1 MSAISFLEEKK
12 VKSKVHKVNMPKEI
26 EKKCHVAIHTAT
38 VAATT
43 AGTFPI
49 PMSDAV
55 PISIAQVAMV
65 VSLGKAYGISLSE
78 SVAKSIINVTIAQQA
93 GRAIFTNVLKAIP
106 GAGTVIG
113 GIVGG
118 LTAAVLTE
126 TLGWIVAD
134 DFYRMSEGKEP
145 ENIAENAS
153 ELKQLFSGL
162 RMSAK

>member
-1 MSAISFLEEKK
+1 MLEEKI
-12 VKSKVHKVNMPKEI
+12 VKSKAHKVNMPKEI

-38 VAATT
+38 TAAAA

-55 PISIAQVAMV
+55 PITIAQVAMV
-65 VSLGKAYGISLSE
+65 VSLGKAFDVSLSE

-93 GRAIFTNVLKAIP
+93 GRSIFSNVLKAIP

-126 TLGWIVAD
+126 ALGWIVAD
-134 DFYRMSEGKEP
+134 DFYRVSQGKEP
-145 ENIAENAS
+145 ENIAENVS
-153 ELKQLFSGL
+153 ELKQLFNGL
-162 RMSAK
+162 

>member
-1 MSAISFLEEKK
+1 MSVISFMEEKI

-38 VAATT
+38 AAAAT

-65 VSLGKAYGISLSE
+65 VSLGKAFGISLSE

-93 GRAIFTNVLKAIP
+93 GRAIFSNVLKAIP

-126 TLGWIVAD
+126 ALGWIVAD
-134 DFYRMSEGKEP
+134 DFYRMSEGKDP
-145 ENIAENAS
+145 ENIAQNLS
-153 ELKQLFSGL
+153 ELKQLFSEL
-162 RMSAK
+162 RM

>member
-1 MSAISFLEEKK
+1 MSVISFMEEKI

-38 VAATT
+38 AAAAT

-65 VSLGKAYGISLSE
+65 VSLGKAFGISLTE
-78 SVAKSIINVTIAQQA
+78 SVARSIINVTIAQQA
-93 GRAIFTNVLKAIP
+93 GRAIFSNVLKAIP

-113 GIVGG
+113 GLVGG
-118 LTAAVLTE
+118 LTAAILTE
-126 TLGWIVAD
+126 ALGWIVAD
-134 DFYRMSEGKEP
+134 DFYRMSEGKDP
-145 ENIAENAS
+145 ENIAQNLS
-153 ELKQLFSGL
+153 ELKQLFSEL
-162 RMSAK
+162 RM

>member
-1 MSAISFLEEKK
+1 MSAISFMEEKI

-38 VAATT
+38 AAAAT

-65 VSLGKAYGISLSE
+65 VSLGKAFGISLSE
-78 SVAKSIINVTIAQQA
+78 SVAKSLINVTIAQQA
-93 GRAIFTNVLKAIP
+93 GRAIFSNVLKAIP
-106 GAGTVIG
+106 GAGAVIG

-126 TLGWIVAD
+126 ALGWIVAD

-145 ENIAENAS
+145 ENIAENAHFH
-153 ELKQLFSGL
+153 LHICMCASG
-162 RMSAK
+162 

>member
-1 MSAISFLEEKK
+1 MSAISFMEEKI

-38 VAATT
+38 AAAAT

-65 VSLGKAYGISLSE
+65 VSLGKAFGISLTE

-93 GRAIFTNVLKAIP
+93 GRAIFSNVLKAIP

-113 GIVGG
+113 GLVGG
-118 LTAAVLTE
+118 LTAAILTE
-126 TLGWIVAD
+126 ALGWIVAD
-134 DFYRMSEGKEP
+134 DFYRMSEGKDP
-145 ENIAENAS
+145 ENIAQNLS
-153 ELKQLFSGL
+153 ELKQLFSEL
-162 RMSAK
+162 RM

>member
-1 MSAISFLEEKK
+1 MSVISFMEEKI

-38 VAATT
+38 AAAAT
-43 AGTFPI
+43 AGTFPL

-55 PISIAQVAMV
+55 PISIAQIAMV
-65 VSLGKAYGISLSE
+65 VSLGKAFGVSLSE

-93 GRAIFTNVLKAIP
+93 GRAIFSNVLKAIP

-126 TLGWIVAD
+126 ALGWIVAD

-162 RMSAK
+162 RM

>member
-1 MSAISFLEEKK
+1 MSVISFMEEKI

-38 VAATT
+38 AAAAT

-65 VSLGKAYGISLSE
+65 VSLGKAFGISLTE
-78 SVAKSIINVTIAQQA
+78 SVARSIINVTIAQQA
-93 GRAIFTNVLKAIP
+93 GRAIFSNVLKAIP

-126 TLGWIVAD
+126 ALGWIVAD
-134 DFYRMSEGKEP
+134 DFYRISEGKDP
-145 ENIAENAS
+145 ENIAQNLS
-153 ELKQLFSGL
+153 ELKQLFSEL
-162 RMSAK
+162 RM

>member
-1 MSAISFLEEKK
+1 MSVISFMEEKI

-38 VAATT
+38 AAAAT

-65 VSLGKAYGISLSE
+65 VSLGKAFGISLTE

-93 GRAIFTNVLKAIP
+93 GRAIFSNVLKAIP

-126 TLGWIVAD
+126 ALGWIVAD
-134 DFYRMSEGKEP
+134 DFYRISEGKDP
-145 ENIAENAS
+145 ENIAQNLS
-153 ELKQLFSGL
+153 ELKQLFSEL
-162 RMSAK
+162 RM

>member
-1 MSAISFLEEKK
+1 MSVISFMEEKI

-38 VAATT
+38 AAAAT

-65 VSLGKAYGISLSE
+65 VSLGKAFGISLSE

-93 GRAIFTNVLKAIP
+93 GRAIFSNVLKAIP

-126 TLGWIVAD
+126 ALGWIVAD
-134 DFYRMSEGKEP
+134 DFYRMSEGKDP
-145 ENIAENAS
+145 ENIAEHAS
-153 ELKQLFSGL
+153 ELKQLFTGL
-162 RMSAK
+162 RM

>member
-1 MSAISFLEEKK
+1 MSVISFMEEKI

-38 VAATT
+38 AAAAT

-65 VSLGKAYGISLSE
+65 VSLGKAFGISLTE

-93 GRAIFTNVLKAIP
+93 GRAIFSNVLKAIP

-113 GIVGG
+113 GLVGG
-118 LTAAVLTE
+118 LTAAILTE
-126 TLGWIVAD
+126 ALGWIVAD
-134 DFYRMSEGKEP
+134 DFYRMSEGKDP
-145 ENIAENAS
+145 ENIAQNLS
-153 ELKQLFSGL
+153 ELKQLFSEL
-162 RMSAK
+162 RM